1 MHTTEKVLTRLVE
14 ILREDLPGLR
24 AEPGDARG
32 QYFLLYYARLLEL
45 LEQHQVRFEWVKGH
59 ADNPYNNRCDQ
70 LAVAA
75 RPR

>member
-32 QYFLLYYARLLEL
+32 
-45 LEQHQVRFEWVKGH
+45 
-59 ADNPYNNRCDQ
+59 
-70 LAVAA
+70 
-75 RPR
+75 